1 MSTVA
6 ETPRHAETATPWP
19 MLALIVAVTLNIQ
32 SQIFAVGPLLPR
44 IVDDLALSGSVAGL
58 VAGVPTLMMGLGAL
72 PGGRLADR
80 LGAGWSL
87 AAGLAVAAVAG
98 GLRGLAPG
106 APSLLALTVAMG
118 AGIGLALPGMP
129 AYFRQR
135 LPDLISTA
143 TGAYTLGLVLG
154 AIVTT
159 GLTGPLLVPRF
170 GWRGALVFWAAAAGV
185 ATVLWLLGTR
195 PWRTGRPV
203 AAPAAARSAAAWSPW
218 RDRTVRVAAGVYA
231 AQGLVYFLLVLW
243 LPAVYLDAGL
253 SDAAAGARLA
263 VLTGASLP
271 GTVLFPAWIRR
282 DGSTRAPLLAA
293 TAMTFAGALGFALA
307 TTAPTLEWLW
317 PALAG
322 LGVCGMLV
330 AAVVDTA
337 NAAPTSRTGDAAG
350 AVLAVGYVLTALGPL
365 LAGVVRDRTG
375 TYSSAMLILPVITA
389 AALLLAF
396 LSPNLPSVRAVE
408 EGEPAP

>member
-1 MSTVA
+1 M
-6 ETPRHAETATPWP
+6 ATG
-19 MLALIVAVTLNIQ
+19 IV
-32 SQIFAVGPLLPR
+32 
-44 IVDDLALSGSVAGL
+44 SV
-58 VAGVPTLMMGLGAL
+58 
-72 PGGRLADR
+72 
-80 LGAGWSL
+80 
-87 AAGLAVAAVAG
+87 AAGLFEMRAVAVALLAGNAVAYVA
-98 GLRGLAPG
+98 LWVLFVARAARYPRAVARDFTSHERAPG
-106 APSLLALTVAMG
+106 YLTVV
-118 AGIGLALPGMP
+118 AG
-129 AYFRQR
+129 
-135 LPDLISTA
+135 TC
-143 TGAYTLGLVLG
+143 VLG
-154 AIVTT
+154 VQ
-159 GLTGPLLVPRF
+159 LVVVWP
-170 GWRGALVFWAAAAGV
+170 WPAAAA
-185 ATVLWLLGTR
+185 VLWLLGTR

-282 DGSTRAPLLAA
+282 DGSTRAPLLAS

-408 EGEPAP
+408 EGDPAP